1 MQNTLDVGKTTVLGG
16 TAGGYFVTRYLIM
29 SHIYDYLAIWFKY
42 IVASNTTITVEL
54 YDSTDTLLE
63 SSTFALTTAAS
74 FTSSGIQNIS
84 LASITSSGIYYFKI
98 KSSVA
103 IQVQN
108 FCAITSDTGV
118 S

>member
-1 MQNTLDVGKTTVLGG
+1 MQNTLDVGKSTVLGG
-16 TAGGYFVTRYLIM
+16 TAGGYFVTRYLLM
-29 SHIYDYLAIWFKY
+29 SHIYAYLSVWFKY

-54 YDSTDTLLE
+54 YNSADTLLA
-63 SSTFALTTAAS
+63 STTFVLTTATS
-74 FTSSGIQNIS
+74 FTTSGIQNIS
-84 LASITSSGIYYFKI
+84 LASITASGIYYFKI